1 MEADA
6 IIASLVG
13 GSVGSPSKFLIW
25 TPQKP
30 SANTFTSVLLEE
42 DPDERIASWNEV
54 STETIDPE
62 KVIIQDILIDGD
74 GEVGDKDGSDEVEV
88 VLPDVTFISLCP
100 VSWMA
105 FVLRYII
112 N

>member
-1 MEADA
+1 M
-6 IIASLVG
+6 
-13 GSVGSPSKFLIW
+13 
-25 TPQKP
+25 
-30 SANTFTSVLLEE
+30 LLEE